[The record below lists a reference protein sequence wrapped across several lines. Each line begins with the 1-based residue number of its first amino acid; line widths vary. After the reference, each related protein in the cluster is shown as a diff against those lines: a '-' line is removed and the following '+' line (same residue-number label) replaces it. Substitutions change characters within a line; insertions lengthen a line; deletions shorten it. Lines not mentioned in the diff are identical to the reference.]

1 MPVLSIIVP
10 CYNEEDVL
18 PQLFQRL
25 SVALARC
32 TSDYEVLCVDDGS
45 RDRTRQLL
53 QSQHEIDHRWRV
65 ISFARN
71 FGHQAAVSAGLWYCS
86 GDAAVIIDADLQD
99 PPEEISRLFDKWRD
113 GYQVVYA
120 VRTRREDPVVKRL
133 FAWLFYRL
141 FSSLSSFPVSR
152 DAGDFCLLDRVVI
165 DVLNRLPERHR
176 YLRGLRS
183 WCGFRQ
189 AAIEFQRH
197 RRAAGAP
204 KYTSIKSLRLA
215 LDGIF
220 SFSTV
225 PLRLATFLGFT
236 VSSLAFLGVVFYFIE
251 KVFSRQFYA
260 IGLGPLPGFPT
271 VIISIL
277 FLGGVQLICL
287 GIAGEYIGRVYEE
300 VKARPYWIIAGSAGI
315 TIQSHCP
322 IFPKDQKAAIA
333 ECISPEKMEVLTQD
347 FAESGR
353 KNLPR
358 V

>member
-1 MPVLSIIVP
+1 MPLLSVIVP

-25 SVALARC
+25 ADALNPC
-32 TSDYEVLCVDDGS
+32 TADYEIVCVNDGS
-45 RDRTRQLL
+45 RDRTWQMLR
-53 QSQHEIDHRWRV
+53 SQHEADPRWRV
-65 ISFARN
+65 VSFARN
-71 FGHQAAVSAGLWYCS
+71 FGHQTAVSAGLWYCS

-99 PPEEISRLFDKWRD
+99 PPEEIRRLVDKWRE
-113 GYQVVYA
+113 GFQVVYA
-120 VRTRREDPVVKRL
+120 VRTKREDPMLKQL
-133 FAWLFYRL
+133 LAWSFYRV
-141 FSSLSSFPVSR
+141 FSSLSSFPVSH
-152 DAGDFCLLDRVVI
+152 DAGDFCLLDRAVV
-165 DVLNRLPERHR
+165 DVLNTLPERNR

-189 AAIEFQRH
+189 TAIEFQRH
-197 RRAAGAP
+197 RRAAGEP

-225 PLRLATFLGFT
+225 PLRLATFLGFA

-251 KVFSRQFYA
+251 KLFARQFYA

-315 TIQSHCP
+315 SIKSRCP
-322 IFPKDQKAAIA
+322 TFPKERD
-333 ECISPEKMEVLTQD
+333 TG
-347 FAESGR
+347 FAEGADSE
-353 KNLPR
+353 NLKILARDFGVPGSDSHSD
-358 V
+358 